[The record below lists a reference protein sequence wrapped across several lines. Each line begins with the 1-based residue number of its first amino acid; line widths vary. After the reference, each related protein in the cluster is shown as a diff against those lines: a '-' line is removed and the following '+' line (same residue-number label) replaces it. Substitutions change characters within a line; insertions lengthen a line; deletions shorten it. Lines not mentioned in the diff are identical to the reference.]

1 MITFDESTSIV
12 TVVISVRGGRPGDLN
27 RYRVSGM
34 LKTLDGIAREEQ
46 GPVRRKLIDCL
57 VREARALKRD
67 ESDMRAAKQA
77 HKGVA

>member
-1 MITFDESTSIV
+1 MITFDKNTGVV
-12 TVVISVRGGRPGDLN
+12 TVVISVRGALLGDLN

-34 LKTLDGIAREEQ
+34 LKTLDSIAREEQ

-67 ESDMRAAKQA
+67 ESEMRSVKRAQ
-77 HKGVA
+77 KGGA